1 MSKGITKL
9 QEERKFIK
17 KSGSL
22 ANIGGTA
29 GPINGDY
36 YHWKASFV
44 GPNNTPYSGGLFYI
58 EFKFNDQYPYS
69 GPIDVQMRTPTYHPN
84 IWCANGHIC
93 DTYFTEWKN
102 TNNIVGIVN
111 TVFDLLSE
119 ESPTN
124 GYHDHDKNKAA
135 NFKNQYAYENQTFD
149 WNNCWNKG
157 WTE

>member
-58 EFKFNDQYPYS
+58 EFKFNDQYPDS

>member
-58 EFKFNDQYPYS
+58 EFKFNDQYPDS

-84 IWCANGHIC
+84 IWCANGHVC
-93 DTYFTEWKN
+93 DTYFSEWKN